1 MNRLPTSATEAGGRM
16 PDAECLV
23 SRLSPPSFHRPPI
36 TVHRPR
42 TTDHRLPPSGLRP
55 LASGSRA
62 SRGAAF
68 TLIELMVAA
77 VITMLLLLGM
87 TGIFDQSI
95 KAWRVSSRRADAERE
110 LRAALAQIE
119 RDLANLV
126 VSSNLPIYVN
136 VRDTN
141 RVNIPGSLRSNM
153 PARAGSPGVDWANV
167 SAVLFFASTVP
178 VRSGQPGELAGIG
191 YFVAWDPASNGGNGA
206 WNLYRRLQPP
216 TNLFSALTNRLAL
229 ATISSSS
236 PGPYQTNSLAA
247 PEILAANVLNFWVA
261 PVVFDSNNVPK
272 TLPTNAA
279 GNLDITNQLVNG
291 FWITNR
297 PAYFQLELTAYGNEQ
312 VRNFSGGSST
322 ARRAM
327 WGDTSNIA
335 KFGRSFI
342 WRVGL

>member
-1 MNRLPTSATEAGGRM
+1 MNPTPA
-16 PDAECLV
+16 
-23 SRLSPPSFHRPPI
+23 HRPP
-36 TVHRPR
+36 TP
-42 TTDHRLPPSGLRP
+42 DPRLPPSGLRP
-55 LASGSRA
+55 LASGSR
-62 SRGAAF
+62 GHAF
-68 TLIELMVAA
+68 TLVELMVAA
-77 VITMLLLLGM
+77 GITTLLLLGM
-87 TGIFDQSI
+87 TGIFDQSM
-95 KAWRVSSRRADAERE
+95 KAWRLSSRRADAERE
-110 LRAALAQIE
+110 VRAALAQIE

-141 RVNIPGSLRSNM
+141 RVNIPGSPIM
-153 PARAGSPGVDWANV
+153 PTRAGNPGVDWFNV

-178 VRSGQPGELAGIG
+178 VQSGQPGELAGIG

-229 ATISSSS
+229 ATISSNS

-272 TLPTNAA
+272 TLPTNDK
-279 GNLDITNQLVNG
+279 GKFDFDVLNSG

-342 WRVGL
+342 WRVDL